1 MSLINLW
8 ILTAIVTVYWLTQ
21 KISAI
26 TENGMARLDQMA
38 PAQREVLE
46 SLDCP
51 TIADTA
57 FVPPRPLNQCR
68 VALVSSAG
76 LMKRKDDNVSGSSS
90 DYRVF
95 ENSWPERDI
104 LMNHISVNFDRTA
117 FAEDINVVFPRAIL
131 KEMAEQE
138 VIERTAAKHY
148 AFMGATAP
156 DKLQENVERLASELI
171 DANINTVCL
180 LPV

>member
-1 MSLINLW
+1 
-8 ILTAIVTVYWLTQ
+8 
-21 KISAI
+21 
-26 TENGMARLDQMA
+26 MARLDQMT
-38 PAQREVLE
+38 PAQRQGLE

-51 TIADTA
+51 VTTDAA

-68 VALVSSAG
+68 VALISSAG
-76 LMKRKDDNVSGSSS
+76 LMKRKEDNIPGGSA

-117 FAEDINVVFPRAIL
+117 FAEDINVVFPRALL

-138 VIERTAAKHY
+138 VIERTAAEHY
-148 AFMGATAP
+148 SFMGATAP
-156 DKLQENVERLASELI
+156 EDLRASVSLLANELNAANV
-171 DANINTVCL
+171 NTVCL